1 MSLALYTD
9 EQIPSVIVV
18 GLRER
23 GIDVLTVQDDGQMGT
38 SDLSNLRRSF
48 ELRRVFVTEDHD
60 YERIA
65 GEFWARGET
74 FFGIAFMLRRG
85 VSYGVLINEL
95 EMLASCLEVDEVM
108 NRIIYI
114 PLKS

>member
-1 MSLALYTD
+1 
-9 EQIPSVIVV
+9 
-18 GLRER
+18 
-23 GIDVLTVQDDGQMGT
+23 
-38 SDLSNLRRSF
+38 
-48 ELRRVFVTEDHD
+48 VFVTEDHD